1 MLYIGVDLG
10 GTGIKAG
17 VVNERG
23 EILSKGSTPTMK
35 ERPYQ
40 AIIRDIAALCEDVA
54 KQANVAMAD
63 IAAIGVG
70 VPGIC
75 DPKTGIIPFCTNLG
89 WHEVPFVAEMGKYLP
104 NRVVVDNDAT
114 VAGYAESIA
123 GVSKGTKSS
132 VFITLGTGV
141 GGGIVINGKPYSG
154 VHGIGSEI
162 GHMIIKMDGEPC
174 TCGNKGCFERYA
186 SATAIIREA
195 KRAVEKHPESA
206 ILARCG
212 GDAEKI
218 NAKIVIDCAKA
229 GDETAKQVFDEYVKG
244 LAHGIVSLFN
254 VLDPEVIVLGGG
266 VSMAGEYLLDRWC
279 FSNPC
284 RIRAFSLRSSAR
296 TRASSAR
303 RCWGANDGGLLG
315 QIKTRACHVRPRFCV
330 EFILLFSVIL
340 LFARH
345 HRADGRAAD
354 EQKRRP
360 QGEVGIVARLRKLHG
375 HCNRLFLQ
383 CGYRVFNGLCH
394 RVNCGLF
401 RKRLAANDGAEG
413 GINSGEILVF
423 VLVQGFRLGDG
434 RVNRAV
440 IRGFD
445 RQRGKTTVLHKCAAQ
460 LLCNGS
466 VFKFFCRLLLGT
478 FCLFCRS
485 TFSIE
490 AVLGNELTSPQIPC
504 KNADGFV

>member
-63 IAAIGVG
+63 VAAIGVG

-218 NAKIVIDCAKA
+218 NAKIVIDCAKE
-229 GDETAKQVFDEYVKG
+229 GDETAKAVFDRY
-244 LAHGIVSLFN
+244 IDSLSSACASIYN
-254 VLDPEVIVLGGG
+254 LLDPEVIAIGGG
-266 VSMAGEYLLDRWC
+266 VCGAGEFLFAPLREKTTGKC
-279 FSNPC
+279 FYKTHGKLVPAELGNDAGM
-284 RIRAFSLRSSAR
+284 I
-296 TRASSAR
+296 
-303 RCWGANDGGLLG
+303 GAAMLHKDA
-315 QIKTRACHVRPRFCV
+315 QSHFFI
-330 EFILLFSVIL
+330 ILLKI
-340 LFARH
+340 
-345 HRADGRAAD
+345 
-354 EQKRRP
+354 
-360 QGEVGIVARLRKLHG
+360 
-375 HCNRLFLQ
+375 
-383 CGYRVFNGLCH
+383 
-394 RVNCGLF
+394 
-401 RKRLAANDGAEG
+401 
-413 GINSGEILVF
+413 
-423 VLVQGFRLGDG
+423 
-434 RVNRAV
+434 
-440 IRGFD
+440 
-445 RQRGKTTVLHKCAAQ
+445 
-460 LLCNGS
+460 
-466 VFKFFCRLLLGT
+466 
-478 FCLFCRS
+478 
-485 TFSIE
+485 
-490 AVLGNELTSPQIPC
+490 
-504 KNADGFV
+504 